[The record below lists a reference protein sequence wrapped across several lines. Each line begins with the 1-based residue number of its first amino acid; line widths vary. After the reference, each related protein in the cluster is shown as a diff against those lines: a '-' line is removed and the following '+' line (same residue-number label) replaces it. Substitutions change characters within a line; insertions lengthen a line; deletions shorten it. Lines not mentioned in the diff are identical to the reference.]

1 MNRKWQREALQ
12 NFSTVEPIHS
22 FVERLPPLPDNLE
35 VASVGDVYSAYSQL
49 HSKGRKPQ
57 LHVNQSGGFY
67 YFLAEA
73 PQEAETGNLV
83 GWRRCCWPAADAPPC
98 AAAVR

>member
-1 MNRKWQREALQ
+1 MNRKWQREALP
-12 NFSTVEPIHS
+12 NFSTVEPVHA
-22 FVERLPPLPDNLE
+22 FLERLPPLSSPLG
-35 VASVGDVYSAYSQL
+35 VAAEGDVYSAYSML

-57 LHVNQSGGFY
+57 LHVSQAGGFY

-83 GWRRCCWPAADAPPC
+83 RGGVCGGRVCVWGWGGGG
-98 AAAVR
+98 